1 MVPIKVF
8 IVDDSAHVVEVLS
21 ELIEDVGR
29 VTVCGSAGSARDAID
44 AIALMRPDV
53 VIADLQLRDGN
64 GFEVL
69 EAVRADEGVSGR
81 ARPLFVVFS
90 NHVGPELHRHALERG
105 ADHFLDKTSDH
116 GRLLQLIG
124 ESGTTHVA

>member
-21 ELIEDVGR
+21 ELIEEAGR
-29 VTVCGSAGSARDAID
+29 VTVCGSAASARDAID
-44 AIALMRPDV
+44 AIALIRPDV
-53 VIADLQLRDGN
+53 VVADLQLREGT

-69 EAVRADEGVSGR
+69 EAVRAAGGIDGSL
-81 ARPLFVVFS
+81 RPLFVLFS
-90 NHVGPELHRHALERG
+90 NHVGPELHRHALARG

-116 GRLLQLIG
+116 GRLLELIG
-124 ESGTTHVA
+124 ERGTRHVA

>member
-21 ELIEDVGR
+21 ELIEDAGR
-29 VTVCGSAGSARDAID
+29 VTVCGSAGTARDAID
-44 AIALMRPDV
+44 AIARLRPDV
-53 VIADLQLRDGN
+53 VVADLQLRDGN

-69 EAVRADEGVSGR
+69 EAVRADDGIDGS
-81 ARPLFVVFS
+81 ARPLFVLFS

-105 ADHFLDKTSDH
+105 ADHFLDKARDH
-116 GRLLQLIG
+116 GRLLELIG
-124 ESGTTHVA
+124 ERGTGHVA

>member
-8 IVDDSAHVVEVLS
+8 IVDDSSQVVEVLS
-21 ELIEDVGR
+21 ELIEDAGR
-29 VTVCGSAGSARDAID
+29 VTVCGSAASARDAID

-53 VIADLQLRDGN
+53 VVADLQLRDGN

-69 EAVRADEGVSGR
+69 EAVRAADGVDGT
-81 ARPLFVVFS
+81 RPLFVLFS

-105 ADHFLDKTSDH
+105 ADHFLDKTNDH

-124 ESGTTHVA
+124 ERGIRPVA